1 MRCRDE
7 RAQVR
12 GRDSQ
17 SHRGR
22 AVSRAA
28 ILLRPILARRLALPA
43 RLVSMFAV
51 EIAAVLLLAVCWLI
65 CALLF
70 SLEL

>member
-1 MRCRDE
+1 M
-7 RAQVR
+7 
-12 GRDSQ
+12 
-17 SHRGR
+17 
-22 AVSRAA
+22 SRAA
-28 ILLRPILARRLALPA
+28 ILLRPILVHRFALPA
-43 RLVSMFAV
+43 RLVSTFAV